1 MKGLAYLSFAIVL
14 AVPVQSLRAE
24 VVEEIVIKVNDAVV
38 TKSDFDK
45 RLKNTQDGLR
55 REYKGPDI
63 DQRLQ
68 EIPQFL
74 LEQMENEL
82 LLVEKAKQIYQVD
95 AIVDGQ
101 IDNFMKENK
110 LNSKEELAKALAG
123 EGMTMEEFRKQVLL
137 IYVPEFMKSREIRS
151 KINVSTD
158 EIKAFYDTHKSEL
171 AGKPQVQLQ
180 EILILKK
187 GRTQQDA
194 DALAA
199 QINKDLAAGKS
210 FGDLAAQYSEAFS
223 RNNKGEAGWFK
234 DGELSQDISKAVFGL
249 DVGGVTAP
257 IPTSVGWYIFRVEA
271 KKTPDVPTLDKAREA
286 VIEGIKEEKFQK
298 AYKDYITEL
307 KAQNYVRVNPK
318 YL

>member
-1 MKGLAYLSFAIVL
+1 MKGLAFLSLAIVL
-14 AVPVQSLRAE
+14 AAPAQSLRAE
-24 VVEEIVIKVNDAVV
+24 VVDEIVIKVNDAVV
-38 TKSDFDK
+38 TKSEFDK

-55 REYKGPDI
+55 REYKGPDVE
-63 DQRLQ
+63 QRIQ

-101 IDNFMKENK
+101 IENFMKENK
-110 LNSKEELAKALAG
+110 LNTKDDLAKALAG

-151 KINVSTD
+151 KISVSTD
-158 EIKAFYDTHKSEL
+158 EIKVFYEKHKGEL
-171 AGKPQVQLQ
+171 GGMPQVQLQ
-180 EILILKK
+180 EILVLKK
-187 GRTQQDA
+187 GHTQQDA
-194 DALAA
+194 EALAA
-199 QINKDLAAGKS
+199 QVKKEIAAGKS
-210 FGDLAAQYSEAFS
+210 FGDLAAQYSEAFTK
-223 RNNKGEAGWFK
+223 NNKGEAGWFK
-234 DGELSQDISKAVFGL
+234 VSELSPDITKAVSTV
-249 DVGGVTAP
+249 DVGGVTDPVA
-257 IPTSVGWYIFRVEA
+257 TSAGWYIFRVESR
-271 KKTPDVPTLDKAREA
+271 KTPDAPTLDKSREI

-298 AYKDYITEL
+298 AYKDYIIEL